1 MSEKIV
7 CHSKENESKNSPDF
21 LLLRANYSCR
31 FSTWDAI
38 ADQKDGNNVVSKMM
52 WEDREDLRKML
63 KEMDGLE
70 EEGNSPLNS
79 V

>member
-1 MSEKIV
+1 MSDKIV
-7 CHSKENESKNSPDF
+7 SHSKENESKSSPDF
-21 LLLRANYSCR
+21 LLLRANYSR
-31 FSTWDAI
+31 RSSTWDTA
-38 ADQKDGNNVVSKMM
+38 ADQKEENSLLSKMM

-63 KEMDGLE
+63 KEMDELE

>member
-7 CHSKENESKNSPDF
+7 SYSKENESKNSPDF
-21 LLLRANYSCR
+21 LLLKANYSQW
-31 FSTWDAI
+31 FSTWEST
-38 ADQKDGNNVVSKMM
+38 ADQKEVNNVVTKMM

-63 KEMDGLE
+63 KEMDELE